1 MSAVLGALA
10 VAGWA
15 VVILLALVLMLA
27 AAFLVLPVGLTV
39 GWSVRK
45 GFSLFAWAGPLRRQ
59 LYPRP
64 RPKRRKNKSEQKPLK
79 NLAQAQPQAQAQSRR
94 EDPGPAA
101 GPAAAQA
108 APGSPADSGP
118 APESAASSGQTA
130 ALPGAQD
137 LPDTAELEDGDPS
150 AMALLGM
157 LRLFWRALEPRRQQI
172 LRGVMLDDVRVF
184 WTVTGKDAAD
194 TAVCYGRRIAL
205 CNTLLAFARD
215 RVRIR
220 ASSLRLEPDFLGT
233 LSQNRF
239 FSCQIRTRPYIMVLI
254 LLCLLRRD
262 ERGAT
267 PLDDIREQLN
277 GLR

>member
-15 VVILLALVLMLA
+15 VLILLILALILL
-27 AAFLVLPVGLTV
+27 AAFLVLPVGVTV
-39 GWSVRK
+39 GWSARK
-45 GFSLFAWAGPLRRQ
+45 GFGLCAWAGPLRRQ
-59 LYPRP
+59 IYPRP
-64 RPKRRKNKSEQKPLK
+64 RPKRRPKRQNKQGEQGTRDLPKDRK
-79 NLAQAQPQAQAQSRR
+79 
-94 EDPGPAA
+94 EKPGPAA
-101 GPAAAQA
+101 DAAA
-108 APGSPADSGP
+108 APAVPTGP
-118 APESAASSGQTA
+118 APSRPSTEPSVPPGQSAAP
-130 ALPGAQD
+130 PGPEE
-137 LPDTAELEDGDPS
+137 LPDTAELEEGDPS

-157 LRLFWRALEPRRQQI
+157 LRLFWRALEPRRQRI
-172 LRGVMLDDVRVF
+172 LRGLMLNDVRVF

-205 CNTLLAFARD
+205 CNTLLAFVRD
-215 RVRIR
+215 HVRIR

-262 ERGAT
+262 ERGKT
-267 PLDDIREQLN
+267 PLDEIREQLN
-277 GLR
+277 SLR

>member
-1 MSAVLGALA
+1 MSAALGALA
-10 VAGWA
+10 VVGWA
-15 VVILLALVLMLA
+15 VGILLILAIILLAV
-27 AAFLVLPVGLTV
+27 FLTLPVGVTV
-39 GWSVRK
+39 GWSARN
-45 GFSLFAWAGPLRRQ
+45 GFALCAWAGFLRRQ
-59 LYPRP
+59 VYPRP
-64 RPKRRKNKSEQKPLK
+64 RPKRRPK
-79 NLAQAQPQAQAQSRR
+79 RR
-94 EDPGPAA
+94 EKKGKQGTSQDLAKEPNETPGCANAA
-101 GPAAAQA
+101 SAQA
-108 APGSPADSGP
+108 APTAPASSRPSTEPPVPPGQSSVPSGP
-118 APESAASSGQTA
+118 E
-130 ALPGAQD
+130 D
-137 LPDTAELEDGDPS
+137 LPDTAELEEGDPS

-157 LRLFWRALEPRRQQI
+157 LRLFWRALEPRRKRI
-172 LRGVMLDDVRVF
+172 LRGVMLNDVRVF
-184 WTVTGKDAAD
+184 WTVIGEDAAD

-262 ERGAT
+262 ARGKT
-267 PLDDIREQLN
+267 PLDEIREQLN